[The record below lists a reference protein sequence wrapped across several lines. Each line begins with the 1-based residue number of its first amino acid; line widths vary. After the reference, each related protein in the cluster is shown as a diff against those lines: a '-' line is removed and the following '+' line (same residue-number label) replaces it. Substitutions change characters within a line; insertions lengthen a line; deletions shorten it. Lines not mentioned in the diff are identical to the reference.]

1 MPSDERVERFV
12 KKFKPRRQD
21 GLARKIIKLMLDGLD
36 VDEFRVRARGDHDF
50 VVSALERVLESS
62 RHLSPNGVLYR
73 MFIAKKFL
81 RFLGIGFDEKLIR
94 EQLDI
99 PRKEV
104 VKQDRAPSV
113 EELRSILLHS
123 TPRNRLLFHLIAVC
137 GLRLGEALDLKIGDL
152 WLNEEPPLLRVKT
165 RKTRKFRFVPL
176 TREIVEL
183 LKDYFGERFEKAEV
197 DEYLFHAR
205 DNPRKKLLARD
216 VQQYFYSTLRKAGL
230 LKRDPSGKGYEIHLH
245 SLRKFFKTQLES
257 VGVNPLMIERW
268 MGHNLGSVAQ
278 AYYRPSRE
286 QFMEEW
292 RKAEK
297 ALTIFTAS
305 KETLKEY
312 RRLEEKVEE
321 LEKAIKRIVD
331 LHELSS
337 SLEFKFR

>member
-1 MPSDERVERFV
+1 M
-12 KKFKPRRQD
+12 
-21 GLARKIIKLMLDGLD
+21 
-36 VDEFRVRARGDHDF
+36 
-50 VVSALERVLESS
+50 
-62 RHLSPNGVLYR
+62 
-73 MFIAKKFL
+73 
-81 RFLGIGFDEKLIR
+81 
-94 EQLDI
+94 
-99 PRKEV
+99 
-104 VKQDRAPSV
+104 
-113 EELRSILLHS
+113 
-123 TPRNRLLFHLIAVC
+123 IAVC

-257 VGVNPLMIERW
+257 AGVNPLMIERW

-297 ALTIFTAS
+297 ALTIFTSS
-305 KETLKEY
+305 KETVEKY
-312 RRLEEKVEE
+312 YRLEERIKEVEE
-321 LEKAIKRIVD
+321 KLEKLRK
-331 LHELSS
+331 LSELAS
-337 SLEFKFR
+337 SLKLEL

>member
-1 MPSDERVERFV
+1 MASDERVERFV

-21 GLARKIIKLMLDGLD
+21 GLARKIVELVLDGMD
-36 VDEFRVRARGDHDF
+36 VDEFRARARGDHDF

-73 MFIAKKFL
+73 MFMAKKFL
-81 RFLGIGFDEKLIR
+81 RFLGIGFDERLIR

-113 EELRSILLHS
+113 EELRTILLHS

-165 RKTRKFRFVPL
+165 RKTRRFRFIPL

-183 LKDYFGERFEKAEV
+183 LRNYFGERFEKAEV
-197 DEYLFHAR
+197 DEYLFYAR
-205 DNPRKKLLARD
+205 DNPHKKLLARD
-216 VQQYFYSTLRKAGL
+216 VQQYFYSTLKKAGL

-257 VGVNPLMIERW
+257 AGVNPLMIERW

-286 QFMEEW
+286 QFMKEW
-292 RKAEK
+292 RKAER
-297 ALTIFTAS
+297 ALTIFAAG
-305 KETLKEY
+305 KETVEKY
-312 RRLEEKVEE
+312 YRLEERIREVEKE
-321 LEKAIKRIVD
+321 LEKLRR
-331 LHELSS
+331 LSELAS
-337 SLEFKFR
+337 SLKLEP